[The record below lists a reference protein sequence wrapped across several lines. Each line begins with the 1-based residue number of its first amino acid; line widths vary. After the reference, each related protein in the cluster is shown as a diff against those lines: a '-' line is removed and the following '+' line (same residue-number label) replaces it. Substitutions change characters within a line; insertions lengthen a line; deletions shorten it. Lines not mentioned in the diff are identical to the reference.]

1 MASTVDRETRAHSE
15 VMEAQAPLRERYA
28 DQPGDAVSPKWA
40 RTSGVG
46 KAPWRGTVE
55 IGDDQRVSFDFAADD
70 KVGGPDDLPNPPD
83 LMCASI
89 AACEHLTVQMV
100 ADLMRVELE
109 SLEVEVSGEVDVR
122 GTLMISDEP
131 PVGFRSLRCEVR
143 LRCAP
148 GTDERRRRLLGEY
161 AERACVT
168 LATVREGCEV
178 DCSVD
183 AT

>member
-1 MASTVDRETRAHSE
+1 MASTVDRRTRVRSE
-15 VMEAQAPLRERYA
+15 VIEAQAPLRERYPV
-28 DQPGDAVSPKWA
+28 QPEDAVSPKWA

-46 KAPWRGTVE
+46 KSPWRGTVE
-55 IGDDQRVSFDFAADD
+55 IGDDQRVALDFAADD

-100 ADLMRVELE
+100 ADLLRVELE
-109 SLEVEVSGEVDVR
+109 ELEVEVSGEVDVR

-131 PVGFRSLRCEVR
+131 PVGFKSLRCDVR

-161 AERACVT
+161 AERSCVT

-178 DCSVD
+178 DCRIDTS
-183 AT
+183 